1 MEKFN
6 FYLKDKFSEKETP
19 IILYIRYEGYRLRY
33 YTGKSI
39 HPKFWGGKNLARQVK
54 EFPTAKVFNNI
65 LENIEGEA
73 KKIFKEL
80 ENDLGRIP
88 STIELKS
95 KLDEVLKKIPEAE
108 KTETESIPT
117 FLELYKRFI
126 QDSQDGTRL
135 TASGKRFDK
144 RTVQVYNTVFYNLEK
159 FGKSYHLTFDTIDK
173 NFYTKF
179 VAYLNKEQ
187 SKIVNGEKVIIKQS
201 LTVNTIGKYI
211 RVIKTFLN
219 YATENGYNTN
229 IFFKSKQFKSP
240 KVPGFSIYLTESE
253 ISQILERDLT
263 ETPHF
268 ERVRDLFVVGCWTGL
283 RFSDFTTI
291 RLENIK
297 KDYLEIKTFKTGEK
311 VIIPIHPMVKKIMDK
326 YSGKYPNSLPPA
338 ISNQK
343 MNAYLKEIAKQVD
356 CLKSPVEVER
366 IKGGFKTMTKQEK
379 WELVTTH
386 TARRSFATNVYKSGF
401 PAISLMKI
409 TGHRTEK
416 AFLLYIKVTPEENAK
431 QLLDHWRKTA
441 LKVG

>member
-1 MEKFN
+1 M
-6 FYLKDKFSEKETP
+6 
-19 IILYIRYEGYRLRY
+19 
-33 YTGKSI
+33 
-39 HPKFWGGKNLARQVK
+39 
-54 EFPTAKVFNNI
+54 
-65 LENIEGEA
+65 
-73 KKIFKEL
+73 
-80 ENDLGRIP
+80 
-88 STIELKS
+88 ELKS
-95 KLDEVLKKIPEAE
+95 KLDEVLKEIPEAG
-108 KTETESIPT
+108 KGDTQRIPT
-117 FLELYKRFI
+117 FLELFKRFI

-144 RTVQVYNTVFYNLEK
+144 RSIQKYNTVLDTLDK
-159 FGKSYHLTFDTIDK
+159 FGKSYHLTFESIDK

-179 VAYLNKEQ
+179 VTSLNK
-187 SKIVNGEKVIIKQS
+187 KKY
-201 LTVNTIGKYI
+201 TVNTVGKYI
-211 RVIKTFLN
+211 KVIKTFLT

-229 IFFKSKQFKSP
+229 MFFKSKQFKAHNT
-240 KVPGFSIYLTESE
+240 PGFSIYLTESE
-253 ISQILERDLT
+253 ISQILELDLKG
-263 ETPHF
+263 TPHL

-291 RLENIK
+291 RPENIK
-297 KDYLEIKTFKTGEK
+297 EDYLEIKTFKTGEK
-311 VIIPIHPMVKKIMDK
+311 VIIPIHPMVKTIMDK

-343 MNAYLKEIAKQVD
+343 MNDYLKDIAKQVD
-356 CLKSPVEVER
+356 CLKSQVEAEYL
-366 IKGGFKTMTKQEK
+366 KGGIKVTEKKLK